1 MPQPDSTT
9 DLLRTLVEKRV
20 GFTVTR
26 TRLLDALRKLGCE
39 SLEFRRSKCD
49 FWKTPSGISFP
60 VMDGEFVSSD
70 GEILYDL
77 DYARDL
83 ITHVLGLSS
92 SAPPEAVPAFKAP
105 SFNLNR
111 RRTGSPDEPK

>member
-1 MPQPDSTT
+1 M
-9 DLLRTLVEKRV
+9 EKRV

-39 SLEFRRSKCD
+39 SLELRKSKCD
-49 FWKTPSGISFP
+49 FWKAPSGISFT
-60 VMDGEFVSSD
+60 VMDGELVSSN

-83 ITHVLGLSS
+83 ITHVLGLSTDA
-92 SAPPEAVPAFKAP
+92 SAGAVSPLNSP
-105 SFNLNR
+105 SFKLKR
-111 RRTGSPDEPK
+111 RKPGLSDESK

>member
-1 MPQPDSTT
+1 
-9 DLLRTLVEKRV
+9 LRAAVEKRV

-49 FWKTPSGISFP
+49 FWKAHSGISFTIA
-60 VMDGEFVSSD
+60 DGERVSSD

-83 ITHVLGLSS
+83 ITHVLGLSTDVPVDVS
-92 SAPPEAVPAFKAP
+92 TEAVSTLKSP
-105 SFNLNR
+105 SFKLNR
-111 RRTGSPDEPK
+111 RKPDASK